1 VLCKTRARD
10 ETVVTKTET
19 TSVKK
24 YIFTETTET
33 FATLRGFIR
42 RLVGNDALLLHSEG
56 NFGPLSG
63 FELPK
68 KPYYTLSVNML
79 RTVYELTTLK
89 SPVTRLPILWTP
101 FVK

>member
-1 VLCKTRARD
+1 VLCKTHARD

-19 TSVKK
+19 TSVKT
-24 YIFTETTET
+24 TETTET

-42 RLVGNDALLLHSEG
+42 RLVGNDVLLLHSEG

-68 KPYYTLSVNML
+68 KSYYKLSVNML

-101 FVK
+101 FAK